1 MRKARN
7 PIEVVQDRLKRLRDK
22 TYSNV
27 VPQLFGQKYFYVLAW
42 TDLGKVAA
50 LGPYMSENDA
60 ARALTEF
67 ADGEVFSYD
76 TKNLQRATRQMKAEL
91 LNRGEGPDE
100 SLRRMLHTKGLQRLE
115 EKKHDC

>member
-1 MRKARN
+1 MTKN
-7 PIEVVQDRLKRLRDK
+7 PLEKVQDRLKRLSDK
-22 TYSNV
+22 TYKDA

-60 ARALTEF
+60 SRALTEF
-67 ADGEVFSYD
+67 ADGEVFVYD
-76 TKNLQRATRQMKAEL
+76 TRSLQRATRQMKAEL

-100 SLRRMLHTKGLQRLE
+100 SLRKMLHQKGLARE
-115 EKKHDC
+115 EERKK